1 MVNNHMKMWSASLLS
16 GTCKLKPQ
24 WDSVTLEW
32 LKLKRSTVPSVDE
45 DVKQMQ
51 FLYTADRSIKC
62 TTT

>member
-32 LKLKRSTVPSVDE
+32 LKLKRLTVPSVDE
-45 DVKQMQ
+45 DVKQMH
-51 FLYTADRSIKC
+51 FL
-62 TTT
+62 